1 MLREDVEDDD
11 LKDLM
16 SEGPS
21 VEQQSQFCRMLED
34 LPAVSVKVTTST
46 SRGLAKMRKHKKQF
60 KNLSVILDTGS
71 KVTIFKDKEI
81 FGPIRESNRPI
92 IVDGINGDGPS
103 MLITEEGETPMG
115 TAYYDKRAGANVLS
129 FSTAVD
135 NFDRVQYDSLLDE
148 FLIRVS
154 SYSKAMRFRRDFY
167 TGMYIYNLNDDTEWI
182 EAEAGAAMVVTV
194 EDKLK
199 QYSRREIKK
208 AEKARELQRKFYFLA
223 DGSLED
229 LLRRGKIVNTE
240 VTAMDVARARDIW
253 GVSIGGL
260 KGRSTASKGQA
271 VSLGEKLRTKQQSEQ
286 VLHADLMYVNG
297 IPYLITVLDPL
308 EYVQI
313 TRLKSRDD
321 WTLWRAMETHIK
333 FPERFGLKTVL
344 VRVDGESAMS
354 SDFFTAKL
362 QGLLDMSAAGVAVP
376 VVERK
381 IRTVKERIR
390 AVINTLPYELTEKLE
405 EWLVRGAVYSINL
418 VPTRNSYEYSSPRE
432 KLHGATIDAVYD
444 LKHAFGDYAQVHE
457 EDTDNSMKGRTTGC
471 ISLMPTGSLDG
482 SWYYWSLRTNK
493 ILRRRRATSLPMPWE
508 VIDAIRAA
516 ARKRKR
522 MKGKD
527 VRISLDKWKIGD
539 GVAEPAPPS
548 RAVLPEFVLPADQR
562 PDEDLIDF
570 ESEDDGDRSDTESD
584 SVGSNV
590 SNREDRETLLRDIF
604 GEDDSDEEEESAA
617 QAELDAEQVAAIA
630 AEADIPGI
638 QQPEEGAEIAGEYG
652 RGQRRRMPDG
662 YYSQL
667 AGSSRLAGARQAA
680 SDSVYGLKISVNE
693 GVKKF
698 GFDAILAV
706 VKEIKQMVD
715 GEVFDGVVA
724 STLTAEKWKT
734 VISSMIFLKEKYS
747 AEGTFQK
754 LKARLVAGGH
764 QQDKQV
770 YGEHSAPTVAT
781 QTVFMVAAIAAVEG
795 RAVAAVDVPGAFLK
809 ASVSEDEPPILMK
822 LDRFLTAVLVK
833 LDNSYA
839 QYVRSDGTCVVRL
852 KKTLYGTIQAARAWY
867 DKLAHDLEGIGFT
880 RNTKDNCC
888 FNRTE
893 ADGKQTTVVVHVDDM
908 FITTST
914 EQNLDTIIA
923 QLDNLYSDEEASITV
938 QRGKKIEYTGMV
950 FSYGEDNTVTVTM
963 DGYVCD
969 LLEDLSEFDGTA
981 DTPATKHL
989 FRVRS
994 DSPPLSEERRERFHS
1009 VMAKILYLSKRTR
1022 PDLLVA
1028 VAFLVRRVQNPDED
1042 DWSKM
1047 VRLIQ
1052 YIRGTRELGI
1062 RLSAEAHL
1070 SITSFIDASYG
1081 VHFDMK
1087 SHTGAMIT
1095 LGRGPVYAK
1104 STTQKLNTTSSAE
1117 AELVA
1122 LADSAGQVL
1131 WTREFLIHQGYDI
1144 GAAIV
1149 KEDNQSVIQLATN
1162 GKSNS
1167 ARTRHIA
1174 VRYFFLA
1181 DRKKSGEITVEY
1193 LETSDIIADILTK
1206 PMQGNMFKRLRSLLL
1221 NWPMEDGKK

>member
-1 MLREDVEDDD
+1 MD
-11 LKDLM
+11 LI

-21 VEQQSQFCRMLED
+21 VEQQSQFCRMLEE
-34 LPAVSVKVTTST
+34 LPAVSVKVATST
-46 SRGLAKMRKHKKQF
+46 SRGLARMRKNKKQF

-92 IVDGINGDGPS
+92 LVDGINGDGPS
-103 MLITEEGETPMG
+103 MLITEEGETPLG

-154 SYSKAMRFRRDFY
+154 SYSKAMRFQRDFY

-208 AEKARELQRKFYFLA
+208 AEMARELQRKFYFLA

-229 LLRRGKIVNTE
+229 LLRRGKITNTE
-240 VTAMDVARARDIW
+240 VTAKDVARARDIW

-271 VSLGEKLRTKQQSEQ
+271 VSLGEKLRTKQQFEQ

-297 IPYLITVLDPL
+297 IPYLISVLDPL

-313 TRLKSRDD
+313 TRLKSKDD
-321 WTLWRAMETHIK
+321 WTLWRAMEAHVK
-333 FPERFGLKTVL
+333 FPERYGLKTVL

-390 AVINTLPYELTEKLE
+390 SVINTLPYELTEKLE

-432 KLHGATIDAVYD
+432 KLHGATIDAAYD

-539 GVAEPAPPS
+539 GVAEPAPPD

-562 PDEDLIDF
+562 PDEDLIDL
-570 ESEDDGDRSDTESD
+570 ESEDDGDRSDTD
-584 SVGSNV
+584 SVASNV
-590 SNREDRETLLRDIF
+590 SNREDREALLRDLF

-652 RGQRRRMPDG
+652 RGHRRRMPDG

-698 GFDAILAV
+698 GFDAVLAV

-724 STLTAEKWKT
+724 STLSADEWKT
-734 VISSMIFLKEKYS
+734 VISSMLFLKEKYS
-747 AEGTFQK
+747 AEGVFQK

-764 QQDKQV
+764 QQIKEM
-770 YGEHSAPTVAT
+770 YGDNSAPTVAT

-852 KKTLYGTIQAARAWY
+852 KKTLYGTIQAASAWY
-867 DKLAHDLEGIGFT
+867 QKLANDLAGLGFVV
-880 RNTKDNCC
+880 NPKDNCC

-893 ADGKQTTVVVHVDDM
+893 ADGKQTTILVHVDDM

-963 DGYVCD
+963 DGYVYD

-994 DSPPLSEERRERFHS
+994 DSPPLSEERKERFHS

-1052 YIRGTRELGI
+1052 YIRGTKELGI

-1070 SITSFIDASYG
+1070 SITSYIDASYG

-1149 KEDNQSVIQLATN
+1149 KEDNQSAIQLATN

-1181 DRKKSGEITVEY
+1181 DRIKSGEITVEY
-1193 LETSDIIADILTK
+1193 LETSDMIADILTK